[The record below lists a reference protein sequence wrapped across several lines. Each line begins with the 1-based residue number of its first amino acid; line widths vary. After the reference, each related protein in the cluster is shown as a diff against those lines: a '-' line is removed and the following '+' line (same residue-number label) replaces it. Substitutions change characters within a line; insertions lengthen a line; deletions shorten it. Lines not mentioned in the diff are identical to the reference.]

1 MLSNRE
7 GGEQETQP
15 HIGISR
21 IIGWDHRAERRFLLG
36 NKPPSSWMYDCPS
49 LNMPTSLHPQ
59 GGFPAEYI
67 MDEGGQG
74 HLTCLDSNHSHFILV
89 DDGTHG
95 HRHVAKSRDWS
106 DAGTSQESGI
116 PQSWRRQGVQLLAT
130 RGSLALPTS

>member
-1 MLSNRE
+1 
-7 GGEQETQP
+7 
-15 HIGISR
+15 
-21 IIGWDHRAERRFLLG
+21 
-36 NKPPSSWMYDCPS
+36 
-49 LNMPTSLHPQ
+49 
-59 GGFPAEYI
+59 

-116 PQSWRRQGVQLLAT
+116 HQSWRRQGVQLLQGNPAIAIILQSYG
-130 RGSLALPTS
+130 RGQFGPSSMRQAHTLLDSGSA